1 MISYSEHSMS
11 TQFSAPQF
19 TISRHRF
26 RGVRESEK
34 MNLEMDQLAYSVRK
48 LYEQQANFRA
58 NFREKATTLLEGGT
72 IIGLEDE
79 SSTTIEVVGLNDLTA
94 RVSMLQRR
102 IDAQSQ

>member
-34 MNLEMDQLAYSVRK
+34 INLEIDQLAYSVRK
-48 LYEQQANFRA
+48 LYEQQASFRA
-58 NFREKATTLLEGGT
+58 SFREKATTLLEGGPIT
-72 IIGLEDE
+72 GLEDE
-79 SSTTIEVVGLNDLTA
+79 SSNTVEVIGLNDLTA
-94 RVSMLQRR
+94 RVAMLQRR
-102 IDAQSQ
+102 VDAQSR